1 MHLTANSP
9 SLLPARRPQALRA
22 QVRDIIRAHQKH
34 FTAATWN
41 NSVKVVAVRG
51 YYLNALGKLNKNDRG
66 IYDDAKFIITA
77 NHFSS
82 YNANTDPSMWRSGV
96 ATLCA
101 PQVVTYKPGYH
112 GYNSKYGHKA
122 FRQRSDVTV
131 FRDGTEDYPVGT
143 SHPKYGRC
151 VARGL
156 WTDAGRAKFWINDH
170 RGGKTTTSSAG
181 CQTVPPDQWDAY
193 HSTLELLLARHQ
205 PELPRTKRWYS
216 YLLVEDPRIVT
227 CHV

>member
-1 MHLTANSP
+1 MHTVNP
-9 SLLPARRPQALRA
+9 YPTMLPTRRPQAIRA
-22 QVRDIIRAHQKH
+22 QIRDLIRSHQRYY
-34 FTAATWN
+34 TAEEWN
-41 NSVKVVAVRG
+41 NSVNVVAVRG
-51 YYLNALGKLNKNDRG
+51 YYLNSLGEYNKNDRG

-96 ATLCA
+96 ATLRA

-131 FRDGTEDYPVGT
+131 FRDGTEDHPIGKK
-143 SHPKYGRC
+143 HPKYGRC
-151 VARGL
+151 VAKGL
-156 WTDAGRAKFWINDH
+156 WSDAGCSKFWINDH

-181 CQTVPPDQWDAY
+181 CQTVPPNQWDAY
-193 HSTLELLLARHQ
+193 RSTLELLLERHQ
-205 PELPRTKRWYS
+205 PLLPRTKRWYS